1 MYLPNQIPC
10 LVVSQ
15 EVIDQ
20 LDELQ
25 PEPDMKELFKGGIAL
40 QEGQNKDQV

>member
-1 MYLPNQIPC
+1 MYLPNQIPG
-10 LVVSQ
+10 LVIGQ

-25 PEPDMKELFKGGIAL
+25 PEPDMKELFKGRIAL
-40 QEGQNKDQV
+40 QQGQNKDQV